1 MFETL
6 VDQLVKVTL
15 TNEPVKTEF
24 YNGTLFVR
32 TITEK
37 QARTVFYRLSKQFGL
52 GTVQVSP
59 IGDTGE
65 YAFDFV
71 AEKQQ
76 SESEDF
82 SPFATVNS
90 QVDQKYPICYNSII
104 VN

>member
-1 MFETL
+1 MFETI
-6 VDQLVKVTL
+6 VDQIVKVEL

-32 TITEK
+32 TINEA
-37 QARTVFYRLSKQFGL
+37 QARKVFHRLSKQFGL

-71 AEKQQ
+71 EAKAE
-76 SESEDF
+76 EM
-82 SPFATVNS
+82 SPYATVNS
-90 QVDQKYPICYNSII
+90 
-104 VN
+104 

>member
-32 TITEK
+32 TINEA
-37 QARTVFYRLSKQFGL
+37 QARSVFHRLSEHFGL
-52 GTVQVSP
+52 GKVIVSP

-65 YAFDFV
+65 YAYDFV
-71 AEKQQ
+71 
-76 SESEDF
+76 
-82 SPFATVNS
+82 
-90 QVDQKYPICYNSII
+90 
-104 VN
+104 

>member
-24 YNGTLFVR
+24 YNGTLFVS
-32 TITEK
+32 TITER
-37 QARTVFYRLSKQFGL
+37 QARSVFHRLSQTFGL
-52 GTVQVSP
+52 GSVCVSP

-71 AEKQQ
+71 ENKQH
-76 SESEDF
+76 F
-82 SPFATVNS
+82 S
-90 QVDQKYPICYNSII
+90 Y
-104 VN
+104 

>member
-6 VDQLVKVTL
+6 VDQLVKVEL

-32 TITEK
+32 TINES
-37 QARTVFYRLSKQFGL
+37 QARQVFHRLSRQFGI
-52 GTVQVSP
+52 GSVMVSP

-71 AEKQQ
+71 ADKQQ
-76 SESEDF
+76 EEL

-90 QVDQKYPICYNSII
+90 
-104 VN
+104 

>member
-6 VDQLVKVTL
+6 VDQLVKVEL

-32 TITEK
+32 TINES
-37 QARTVFYRLSKQFGL
+37 QARQVFHRLSRQFGI
-52 GTVQVSP
+52 GSVMVSP

-71 AEKQQ
+71 ADKKQ
-76 SESEDF
+76 EEL

-90 QVDQKYPICYNSII
+90 
-104 VN
+104 

>member
-32 TITEK
+32 TINEQ
-37 QARTVFYRLSKQFGL
+37 QARTVFHRLSKQFGI
-52 GTVQVSP
+52 GKVQVSA

-65 YAFDFV
+65 YAYDFV
-71 AEKQQ
+71 
-76 SESEDF
+76 
-82 SPFATVNS
+82 
-90 QVDQKYPICYNSII
+90 
-104 VN
+104 

>member
-1 MFETL
+1 MFETV

-32 TITEK
+32 KITES
-37 QARTVFYRLSKQFGL
+37 QARSVFHRLSATLGV

-71 AEKQQ
+71 AKKPQ
-76 SESEDF
+76 SESEDY
-82 SPFATVNS
+82 SPYATVNS
-90 QVDQKYPICYNSII
+90 
-104 VN
+104 

>member
-6 VDQLVKVTL
+6 VDQLVKVEL

-32 TITEK
+32 KITEP
-37 QARTVFYRLSKQFGL
+37 QARQVFHRLSKQFGL

-71 AEKQQ
+71 AQKQQ
-76 SESEDF
+76 SDPEDF

-90 QVDQKYPICYNSII
+90 
-104 VN
+104 